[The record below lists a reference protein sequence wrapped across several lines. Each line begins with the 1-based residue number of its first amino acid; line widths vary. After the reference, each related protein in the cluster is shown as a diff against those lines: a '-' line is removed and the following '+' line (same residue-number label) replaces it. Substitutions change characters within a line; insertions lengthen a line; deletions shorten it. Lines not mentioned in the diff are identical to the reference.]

1 MDLSITLKFSF
12 LLRFLPE
19 SREIEI
25 EVSARVPQL
34 PLVWIFLITYLVF
47 IKDMV

>member
-34 PLVWIFLITYLVF
+34 PLV
-47 IKDMV
+47 

>member
-25 EVSARVPQL
+25 EVSARVTQL
-34 PLVWIFLITYLVF
+34 PLVWVFLITYLVF